1 MCSNLLACVLNL
13 VVVQARDEI
22 GMNDTEDFP
31 AGTWR
36 GWGRGKHLGDDG
48 ELGGGEV
55 GVDDGELGG
64 GEVGVGDCKV
74 GESDLLN

>member
-1 MCSNLLACVLNL
+1 MCFGCGAGESL
-13 VVVQARDEI
+13 DEI

-74 GESDLLN
+74 GVGDCKVGESDLLN

>member
-1 MCSNLLACVLNL
+1 MFKFACLCFGCGAGESL
-13 VVVQARDEI
+13 DEI

-36 GWGRGKHLGDDG
+36 GWGRGKHLGDN
-48 ELGGGEV
+48 
-55 GVDDGELGG
+55 GELGG

-74 GESDLLN
+74 GVGDCKVGESDLLN

>member
-1 MCSNLLACVLNL
+1 MFKFACLCFGCGAGESL
-13 VVVQARDEI
+13 DEI

-36 GWGRGKHLGDDG
+36 GWGRGKHLGDN
-48 ELGGGEV
+48 
-55 GVDDGELGG
+55 GELGG
-64 GEVGVGDCKV
+64 GEVGVGDCEI